1 MQDGSP
7 IAQVEFKG
15 QSIAVT
21 HTAFIVPLI
30 KDGVLFE
37 GKNIEDKI
45 GVLMV
50 YNYPDEK
57 PVSAGINVETTGKS
71 AGWGLPGGGFSSDRD
86 TTVTDTVVTELHKET
101 GLVVPHPEERL
112 VKGKLILM
120 NRAGIMRWN
129 KFHEVG
135 KVPDHDFNPRSGWT
149 RVDNY
154 LHIFMGG
161 VRFSDSN
168 LATLMHDTNRSRQV
182 FDHNLQVDGIAYIVD
197 FDSSTYSEEEITS
210 LNIEERNE
218 IGKIGIFPL
227 SLLRTILA
235 FYEESSVAR
244 EERLFYK
251 SHLQW
256 LLGAYDVV
264 DTQRRKALGRMKAMA
279 QFEKTRAW
287 SARKRVRVTR

>member
-1 MQDGSP
+1 
-7 IAQVEFKG
+7 
-15 QSIAVT
+15 
-21 HTAFIVPLI
+21 
-30 KDGVLFE
+30 
-37 GKNIEDKI
+37 
-45 GVLMV
+45 
-50 YNYPDEK
+50 
-57 PVSAGINVETTGKS
+57 
-71 AGWGLPGGGFSSDRD
+71 
-86 TTVTDTVVTELHKET
+86 
-101 GLVVPHPEERL
+101 
-112 VKGKLILM
+112 
-120 NRAGIMRWN
+120 
-129 KFHEVG
+129 
-135 KVPDHDFNPRSGWT
+135 
-149 RVDNY
+149 
-154 LHIFMGG
+154 MGG

-197 FDSSTYSEEEITS
+197 FGSSTYSEEEITS

-256 LLGAYDVV
+256 LLGAYDAV
-264 DTQRRKALGRMKAMA
+264 DAQRRKALGRMKAMA

-287 SARKRVRVTR
+287 SARKRVRVTQ

>member
-1 MQDGSP
+1 MKDDSP
-7 IAQVEFKG
+7 VAQVDFKG

-30 KDGVLFE
+30 KDNVLFK
-37 GKNIEDKI
+37 GKGVEDEI

-57 PVSAGINVETTGKS
+57 PESINASTGLNGKS

-86 TTVTDTVVTELHKET
+86 TTVTDTVITELHKET
-101 GLVVPHPEERL
+101 GLVVPNLEERL
-112 VKGKLILM
+112 VRGKLILM

-129 KFHEVG
+129 KFHPAGEI
-135 KVPDHDFNPRSGWT
+135 PDHEFNPKFGWT
-149 RVDNY
+149 RIDNH

-161 VRFSDSN
+161 VRFNGSN

-182 FDHNLQVDGIAYIVD
+182 FDHNLQVDGIAYIID
-197 FDSSTYSEEEITS
+197 LDSSTYSEEEIAS

-227 SLLRTILA
+227 SLLRAILA
-235 FYEESSVAR
+235 FYEESGIAR

-256 LLGAYDVV
+256 LLEAYDTV
-264 DTQRRKALGRMKAMA
+264 TIQRRKDLGRMKAMA

-287 SARKRVRVTR
+287 STRRNIRVT

>member
-1 MQDGSP
+1 MKDDSP
-7 IAQVEFKG
+7 VAQVDFKG

-30 KDGVLFE
+30 KDNVLFK
-37 GKNIEDKI
+37 GKGVEDEI

-57 PVSAGINVETTGKS
+57 PESINASTGLNGKS

-86 TTVTDTVVTELHKET
+86 TTVTDTVITELHKET
-101 GLVVPHPEERL
+101 GLVVPNLEERL
-112 VKGKLILM
+112 VRGKLILM

-129 KFHEVG
+129 KFHPAGEI
-135 KVPDHDFNPRSGWT
+135 PDHEFNPKFGWT
-149 RVDNY
+149 RIDNH

-161 VRFSDSN
+161 VRFNGSN

-182 FDHNLQVDGIAYIVD
+182 FDHNLQVDGIAYIID
-197 FDSSTYSEEEITS
+197 LDSSTYSEEEIAS

-227 SLLRTILA
+227 SLLRAILA
-235 FYEESSVAR
+235 FYEESGIAR

-256 LLGAYDVV
+256 LLEAYDTV
-264 DTQRRKALGRMKAMA
+264 TIQRRKDLGRMKAMA